1 MSDIFSQVVDPH
13 YTTDIKEPSV
23 PLLSLNDHDDNI
35 HDLLT
40 TTERSFD
47 TTSPQSDS
55 ILMGNNKELNGNGN
69 KLQSV

>member
-13 YTTDIKEPSV
+13 YTIDIKEPSV
-23 PLLSLNDHDDNI
+23 PLLSPNDHDDNS

-40 TTERSFD
+40 TAERSFD

-55 ILMGNNKELNGNGN
+55 ILIGNNKKLNGNGN